1 MNFQLKMRVDKIEE
15 NLGKF
20 WCLFLLKKLSFDLD
34 LMKKIYKLAV
44 QKKSII
50 KFDGIKLAHK
60 PI

>member
-20 WCLFLLKKLSFDLD
+20 WWFFIFLKKLSIDFDEVE
-34 LMKKIYKLAV
+34 KI
-44 QKKSII
+44 II
-50 KFDGIKLAHK
+50 KFDEIKLAHK